1 MTLNKRRWWKSD
13 RTPPSNAL
21 VLSPQLIR
29 SIVNDNFEPVVPN
42 SLYDFVYE
50 LTDLDLEILGEQI
63 LEDQEL
69 WICLTDTVIAHLTSL
84 KFEMIVDYFEES

>member
-1 MTLNKRRWWKSD
+1 VNLNKRRWWKRD

-69 WICLTDTVIAHLTSL
+69 WICLTDTVIAYLTSL

>member
-1 MTLNKRRWWKSD
+1 
-13 RTPPSNAL
+13 
-21 VLSPQLIR
+21 
-29 SIVNDNFEPVVPN
+29 
-42 SLYDFVYE
+42 VYE

>member
-1 MTLNKRRWWKSD
+1 MTLNKRRWWKRD
-13 RTPPSNAL
+13 RTPPFNVL
-21 VLSPQLIR
+21 VISPQLIR

-69 WICLTDTVIAHLTSL
+69 WICLTDTVIAYLTSL

>member
-1 MTLNKRRWWKSD
+1 MTLNKRRWWKRD

-69 WICLTDTVIAHLTSL
+69 WICLTDTVIAYLTSL

>member
-1 MTLNKRRWWKSD
+1 M
-13 RTPPSNAL
+13 
-21 VLSPQLIR
+21 
-29 SIVNDNFEPVVPN
+29 PN

-69 WICLTDTVIAHLTSL
+69 WICLTDTVLAYLTSL
-84 KFEMIVDYFEES
+84 KFEMIIDDFEDS

>member
-1 MTLNKRRWWKSD
+1 MTLNKRRWWKRD

>member
-1 MTLNKRRWWKSD
+1 VTLNKRRWWKRD

>member
-1 MTLNKRRWWKSD
+1 M
-13 RTPPSNAL
+13 L

-29 SIVNDNFEPVVPN
+29 SIVNDNFEPVIPN

-50 LTDLDLEILGEQI
+50 LTDLDLELIGEQV
-63 LEDQEL
+63 LEDQEF
-69 WICLTDTVIAHLTSL
+69 WICLTDTVIAYLTSL

>member
-1 MTLNKRRWWKSD
+1 MTLNKRRWWK
-13 RTPPSNAL
+13 RNQKPPFNVL

-29 SIVNDNFEPVVPN
+29 SIVNDNLEPVMPN

-50 LTDLDLEILGEQI
+50 LTDLDLEVLGEQI

-69 WICLTDTVIAHLTSL
+69 WICLTDTVLAYLTSL
-84 KFEMIVDYFEES
+84 KFEMIIDDFEDS